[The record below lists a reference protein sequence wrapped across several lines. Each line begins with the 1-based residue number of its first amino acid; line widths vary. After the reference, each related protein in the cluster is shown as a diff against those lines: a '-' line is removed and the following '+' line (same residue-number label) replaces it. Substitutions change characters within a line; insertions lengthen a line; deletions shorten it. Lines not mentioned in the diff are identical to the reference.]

1 METFDPKFE
10 VAQIMELEKRTRLYV
25 RALAEEHPDGLPGWQ
40 VASLG
45 LVMVGRLVEQ
55 LHSGPVIAEVPYGD
69 WYWEDSPIKYDQRS
83 TIATAALL
91 LHAIVLLEA
100 TNPSKYEAA
109 EDLADLAGGL
119 ASQYAQVWDH
129 KGVLS
134 TNDPLEHPGAFGVAI
149 ALSGGYPRSALI
161 AFADWMGE
169 LELPRG
175 EVEAYAIKL
184 LGGARASA

>member
-1 METFDPKFE
+1 METFE
-10 VAQIMELEKRTRLYV
+10 LTQIMELERRTRLYV
-25 RALAEEHPDGLPGWQ
+25 DSVGREHLDGLPGWQ

-45 LVMVGRLVEQ
+45 LVMLGRLLER
-55 LHSGPVIAEVPYGD
+55 LHNGPIVAAVPYGD
-69 WYWEDSPIKYDQRS
+69 WYWEESPMAYDQRRAVAA
-83 TIATAALL
+83 ATLL
-91 LHAIVLLEA
+91 LHAIVLLEV
-100 TNPSKYEAA
+100 TNPSRQEAA
-109 EDLADLAGGL
+109 EELATLQAGL
-119 ASQYAQVWDH
+119 ASQYAQVWDQ

-134 TNDPLEHPGAFGVAI
+134 TNDPLDHPGAFGVAI

-175 EVEAYAIKL
+175 EVEAQAIKL